1 MGIAVLM
8 FMNRA
13 YEQKNSRR
21 LRMKK
26 MFVAVMVLMVGFMF
40 INPTLGY
47 SDPWGR
53 SPGQVRGPAAY
64 SGHYDRRPY
73 PPPNPVRYER
83 SRGNNDG
90 LLIAGI
96 ALGGIA
102 LGAVLGSVMSQPKV
116 TKEVVYAE
124 PAYAQPS
131 GYRTTY
137 NDNTPPGQ
145 WITIAGQWAN
155 GQWVP
160 AHNVWVPV
168 NP

>member
-1 MGIAVLM
+1 MGIAFLM

-13 YEQKNSRR
+13 YEQKNIGR

-26 MFVAVMVLMVGFMF
+26 MLVAVMILVVGIMF
-40 INPTLGY
+40 VNPTLGY

-53 SPGQVRGPAAY
+53 NPVPVGGPAAY
-64 SGHYDRRPY
+64 SGHYNRQPY

-83 SRGNNDG
+83 SRSNNDG

-102 LGAVLGSVMSQPKV
+102 LGAVLGSAMSQPRA
-116 TKEVVYAE
+116 TKEVVYTE
-124 PAYAQPS
+124 PAYTQQS

-145 WITIAGQWAN
+145 WITVAGQWVN

>member
-1 MGIAVLM
+1 
-8 FMNRA
+8 
-13 YEQKNSRR
+13 
-21 LRMKK
+21 MKK
-26 MFVAVMVLMVGFMF
+26 ILVAVMVLMVGIMF
-40 INPTLGY
+40 VNPTLGY

-53 SPGQVRGPAAY
+53 GPAAY
-64 SGHYDRRPY
+64 SGHYDRQPY
-73 PPPNPVRYER
+73 APAPNPVRYER

-102 LGAVLGSVMSQPKV
+102 LGAVLGSVMSQPRA
-116 TKEVVYAE
+116 TREVVYNE
-124 PAYAQPS
+124 PVYSQSS
-131 GYRTTY
+131 GYRTAY
-137 NDNTPPGQ
+137 DNETPPGQ
-145 WITIAGQWAN
+145 WVTVAGQWVN